1 MFYNSI
7 LEIRVL
13 QICLCFLWEFE
24 FIAGTGIQPCRNQ
37 KQHSTNEKK
46 KYKLRGYKIAVKCM
60 IYQPWTMREYM
71 SEYKKLDLQYF

>member
-1 MFYNSI
+1 MIKMFYNSI

-24 FIAGTGIQPCRNQ
+24 FIAGTGTEPCRNQ

-46 KYKLRGYKIAVKCM
+46 I
-60 IYQPWTMREYM
+60 T
-71 SEYKKLDLQYF
+71 S